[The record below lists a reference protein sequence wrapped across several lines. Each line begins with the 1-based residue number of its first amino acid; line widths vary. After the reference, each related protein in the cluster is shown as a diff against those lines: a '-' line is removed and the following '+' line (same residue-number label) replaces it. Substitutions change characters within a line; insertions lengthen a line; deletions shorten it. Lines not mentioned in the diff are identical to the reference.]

1 VDQEHENDV
10 QAMYQGKARERVLSN
25 EKKAAFPHIKEE
37 RRRIVAARLTR
48 LDIKLRQRAR
58 AYKHAP

>member
-1 VDQEHENDV
+1 
-10 QAMYQGKARERVLSN
+10 MYQGKARERVLSN